1 LRSTRFVHPTL
12 RKIAHLMG
20 NYLKDKYNIKLFLDD
35 ENISF
40 DVKR

>member
-1 LRSTRFVHPTL
+1 
-12 RKIAHLMG
+12 MG

-40 DVKR
+40 DVKRWNQTIEIK